1 MTDNVI
7 YFDLSENANIC
18 TSTDVDI
25 DAELN
30 EMTYHLLL
38 ITGDYASGNIDLQ
51 EGVEKIVALVDL
63 SEADAQT
70 FLLEI
75 ERDNVTPMGK

>member
-1 MTDNVI
+1 
-7 YFDLSENANIC
+7 
-18 TSTDVDI
+18 
-25 DAELN
+25 
-30 EMTYHLLL
+30 MTYHLLL

-63 SEADAQT
+63 SQADART

-75 ERDNVTPMGK
+75 ERDNVTPVGK

>member
-1 MTDNVI
+1 MTDNVT
-7 YFDLSENANIC
+7 YFDLSKNANIC

-38 ITGDYASGNIDLQ
+38 ITGIMHPATLIYKKAL
-51 EGVEKIVALVDL
+51 KIGALVDL
-63 SEADAQT
+63 SEAVLKL
-70 FLLEI
+70 FYL
-75 ERDNVTPMGK
+75 R